1 MTADAVFFFIFGG
14 AAAVL
19 GLLVI
24 SLKNPVYSAVALAA
38 NMFSIAA
45 LFALQ
50 DAHFLAAL
58 QVLVYA
64 GAIMVLILFVIM
76 LLNLRDKELGAPR
89 VTPAKIIGA
98 ASAVLAAAAIVTV
111 LSALKTSAPSE
122 VGEDFGTLTSI
133 GRMIFSTYLLP
144 FETVSVLLL
153 AAILGAVGIA
163 KKKIR

>member
-1 MTADAVFFFIFGG
+1 MTADAFFFFLFGG
-14 AAAVL
+14 AALIL
-19 GLLVI
+19 GLLVVA
-24 SLKNPVYSAVALAA
+24 LKNPVHGAVALVA

-76 LLNLRDKELGAPR
+76 LLNLKDDELGAPR
-89 VTPAKIIGA
+89 ITATKLLGGGA
-98 ASAVLAAAAIVTV
+98 AAVVAFLLVTII
-111 LSALKTSAPSE
+111 SSIKTESVTNLPK
-122 VGEDFGTLTSI
+122 DFGTLTSI

-144 FETVSVLLL
+144 FETASILLL

-163 KKKIR
+163 KKKIW

>member
-1 MTADAVFFFIFGG
+1 MTADALFFFLFGG
-14 AAAVL
+14 AAVIL

-24 SLKNPVYSAVALAA
+24 VLKNPVHSAVALVA

-76 LLNLRDKELGAPR
+76 LLNLKNDELGAPR
-89 VTPAKIIGA
+89 ITATKLLGGGA
-98 ASAVLAAAAIVTV
+98 AAVVAFLLVTIISSIKTESASNLP
-111 LSALKTSAPSE
+111 K
-122 VGEDFGTLTSI
+122 DFGTLTSI

-144 FETVSVLLL
+144 FETASILLL

-163 KKKIR
+163 KKNIW

>member
-14 AAAVL
+14 AAVVL
-19 GLLVI
+19 GLMVVFF
-24 SLKNPVYSAVALAA
+24 KNPVYSAIALAA

-76 LLNLRDKELGAPR
+76 LLNLKNEELGAPR
-89 VTPAKIIGA
+89 ITLTKVLGA
-98 ASAVLAAAAIVTV
+98 ATAVLAAAAIVTV
-111 LSALKTSAPSE
+111 ISALKPDAPSE
-122 VGEDFGTLTSI
+122 IGEEFGTLTSI

-144 FETVSVLLL
+144 FETVSILLL